1 MTCSL
6 LPPTTGTLQGN
17 SAYQHN
23 SYKSQAKPKHLDR
36 MCSDCQLWQPC
47 CPVVQLP
54 AAATFAVC
62 LQHAKPQS
70 QNVQHFLV
78 PFAVLLCSR
87 ILLPFFRREQTNNC
101 KIDMTDLSL
110 INPTHSHT
118 LSLSLFLF
126 HCRYGRW
133 VTRRVAVITIAAIWL
148 LAAFVSFVP
157 ISLGIHRPDQPLI
170 FEDNG
175 KKYPTCALD
184 LTPTYAVV
192 SSCISFYFPC
202 VVMIGIYCR

>member
-23 SYKSQAKPKHLDR
+23 SYKSRAKPKHLDR

-78 PFAVLLCSR
+78 PFAVLLFSR

-118 LSLSLFLF
+118 FSLSLTLSVPLQIWPL
-126 HCRYGRW
+126 GNAP
-133 VTRRVAVITIAAIWL
+133 RRCHYNCSH
-148 LAAFVSFVP
+148 LAAGRLRLV
-157 ISLGIHRPDQPLI
+157 
-170 FEDNG
+170 
-175 KKYPTCALD
+175 CAHL
-184 LTPTYAVV
+184 AGH
-192 SSCISFYFPC
+192 SST
-202 VVMIGIYCR
+202 